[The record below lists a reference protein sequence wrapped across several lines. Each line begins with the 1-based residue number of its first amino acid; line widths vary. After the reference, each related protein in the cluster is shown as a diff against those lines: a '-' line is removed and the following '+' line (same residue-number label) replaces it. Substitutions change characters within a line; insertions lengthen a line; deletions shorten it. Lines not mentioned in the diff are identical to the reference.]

1 MTFSSMLLLY
11 PTEKGQ
17 HHGSTQNIGQPYR
30 NWARKNDTQQPDAG
44 KQTEKFEGHI
54 ILLGLDLIAVSIR
67 LTKRCSPALDGE
79 E

>member
-11 PTEKGQ
+11 P
-17 HHGSTQNIGQPYR
+17 
-30 NWARKNDTQQPDAG
+30 
-44 KQTEKFEGHI
+44 TEKFEGHI

-67 LTKRCSPALDGE
+67 LTKRCFPALDGE